1 MISSLIHLEIYIVL
15 FVGRGTSISCSKL
28 PALLS
33 QLKYEVSPK
42 YQKIPITF
50 QILLIQDT
58 PCSKFSSFLILLIL
72 KSPHSKFSSFQ
83 IFLTSKF
90 YFSKFS
96 SVVLFCRQT
105 FMGKLLEKA
114 VSKFRHQVGLLILP
128 YICTSKVSY
137 SSFLT
142 TYF

>member
-33 QLKYEVSPK
+33 QLKYEVSPIK
-42 YQKIPITF
+42 KFPSH
-50 QILLIQDT
+50 
-58 PCSKFSSFLILLIL
+58 SKFSSFLILLIL
-72 KSPHSKFSSFQ
+72 KSPHSKLSSFQ
-83 IFLTSKF
+83 ILLTSKF

-114 VSKFRHQVGLLILP
+114 VSKFRHQVSLILP
-128 YICTSKVSY
+128 YIQ
-137 SSFLT
+137 SFLQFISH
-142 TYF
+142 YIFLRN

>member
-33 QLKYEVSPK
+33 QFKYEVSPIK
-42 YQKIPITF
+42 KFPSH
-50 QILLIQDT
+50 
-58 PCSKFSSFLILLIL
+58 SKFSSFLILLIL
-72 KSPHSKFSSFQ
+72 KSPHSKLSSFQ
-83 IFLTSKF
+83 ILLTSKF

-114 VSKFRHQVGLLILP
+114 VSKIQTSGGPSYPSIHM
-128 YICTSKVSY
+128 YIQ
-137 SSFLT
+137 SFLQFISH
-142 TYF
+142 YIFLRN